1 MGFEVSEPG
10 PQSPSNT
17 RLQAS
22 YSKCTDTID
31 SARGWRSL
39 EGPPHRVVRRNAD
52 NGTDA
57 IINRKICGKTSLNF
71 FFFFYYQEEKEEPL
85 SLRLCPFTYF

>member
-71 FFFFYYQEEKEEPL
+71 FFFF
-85 SLRLCPFTYF
+85 FTIKKKKKSHFL